1 MSGQMLTCSRRSQM
15 LQEKSVG
22 RGGLFQ
28 EMLFEPGPGG
38 FEGAS
43 SRSADKTL
51 QEVGW
56 GAERSLVWTKIPM
69 WPRVESADG

>member
-1 MSGQMLTCSRRSQM
+1 MVKSRKRNNNIGKHDTFFQMSRA
-15 LQEKSVG
+15 
-22 RGGLFQ
+22 GLFQ